1 MIDSIKG
8 TTRRELIAATALA
21 GSVIAVK
28 SAAAATAGELISD
41 GQIGMSQSAEA
52 YEADV
57 VVCGTGTSGLCA
69 ASRAAEQ
76 GSRVIVVEALTENG
90 LGGNSKYVEACWKP
104 ADEEVIEASY
114 ATMMDYHKNAANARL
129 VRRFCNE
136 AIDVFNWSAE
146 SQGVSFAEGAGLE
159 SAKATSP
166 AIKYAENA
174 DGTINAGKF
183 AIQTMY
189 EYCQELGVEFVF
201 DARAIDAVVLDD
213 GAVAGVVCEH
223 LNGDRLVVN
232 AGAVILATGG
242 FSANKELFEELTHYN
257 YDSLIPYG
265 TSGSQRGDAITIGRS
280 LGAALHHPEAISF
293 CSPIL
298 PGHFNKGAL
307 TICGVNQ
314 ADTLFVNEKGVRF
327 MDESCIKDWA
337 LSGLAGAQQEHI
349 YVVID
354 QDFVEKIMT
363 EGPVTKRTNYFAAGE
378 PVPQFQQEIDEALVR
393 ENPRVVKG
401 DTLEELAT
409 FLDVDPGTLNDT
421 VATWNAYCDEGV
433 DRDFQKPAEF
443 MRKVATP
450 PFYAFKTVLAWYN
463 SVGGLKVD
471 TACRVIGTDHQPIRG
486 LYAAGSDAG
495 GLFGS
500 CYDVIVAPGSCQA
513 WARAS
518 GKWAA
523 EDAIEN
529 YLPTLS

>member
-28 SAAAATAGELISD
+28 SAAAATAEELIGD
-41 GQIGMSQSAEA
+41 GQVGMSQPAEA

-69 ASRAAEQ
+69 ASRAAEL
-76 GSRVIVVEALTENG
+76 GARVIVVEALTENG

-201 DARAIDAVVLDD
+201 DARAIDAVVLD

-401 DTLEELAT
+401 DTLEELAA